1 MFTISAFWY
10 RRMCEIA
17 LFVALF
23 LLAFFGLSFLSFA
36 PSSSQQFLVP
46 LPVAVSASVV
56 ALMSLVAYFA
66 SPRQRLGQITVI
78 IYAGLV
84 FTVGLLLILTDVSR
98 SPFIALWLL
107 VSVFAG
113 LFGWRMLIGLFVAA
127 NSYLL
132 TGLFV
137 LHSLNLEQDGIVLAL
152 AYELPLL
159 ASWLI
164 WHHKSH
170 PDRAKDRAYNELIR
184 ELSQVANKSEI
195 VINAIADGVIA
206 IDSQGVIQL
215 INPAAQKI
223 IGWGKQDALKLDYKS
238 VLKLIDKSE
247 APLNEENDP
256 VQQVLHTNAS
266 VVNNDLT
273 LLTISGRKL
282 LVSIVASPV
291 GQTGAGAIIVFR
303 DITLEKQAEREQ
315 AEFISTASHEMRT
328 PVATIEGYLGL
339 SLNAA
344 TASID
349 ARAQSYLIKAQE
361 SVRHLGQLFQDLLD
375 ISKVEDGRLKN
386 NPKVVDLVAFAD
398 EIVSTFQDRAKAKN
412 LVLLFKPSIHN
423 EIIRKLNPVYYVDVD
438 NDHLREVLSNLVENG
453 IKYTMKGNVTV
464 DITGD
469 AEKVTLSVHDTG
481 LGIPPEDIPHL
492 FQKFY
497 RVDNTETRDIG
508 GTGLGLYLC
517 RRLVEAM
524 RGRLWVES
532 QAGEGSTFFVS
543 LDRINHEEATQRIEQ
558 YAEET
563 EQTAI

>member
-1 MFTISAFWY
+1 
-10 RRMCEIA
+10 MCEIA

-23 LLAFFGLSFLSFA
+23 LLLFFGLSFASLGINN
-36 PSSSQQFLVP
+36 SSQFIIP
-46 LPVAVSASVV
+46 LPVAACAVIV
-56 ALMSLVAYFA
+56 ALMSLAAYFA
-66 SPRQRLGQITVI
+66 APRQKLGQVTVI
-78 IYAGLV
+78 IYSSLV
-84 FTVGLLLILTDVSR
+84 FTVGLLLVLTGISQ

-113 LFGWRMLIGLFVAA
+113 LFGLRMLLALLIAVNA
-127 NSYLL
+127 YLL
-132 TGLFV
+132 TALFV
-137 LHSLNLEQDGIVLAL
+137 LRTASIEQDLLVLGL

-170 PDRAKDRAYNELIR
+170 PDRAKDRAYNELVR

-206 IDSQGVIQL
+206 VDSQGVIQL

-238 VLKLIDKSE
+238 VLKLLDSKE
-247 APLNEENDP
+247 KQVNEEEDP

-273 LLTISGRKL
+273 LETISGRKL

-291 GQTGAGAIIVFR
+291 GQTGGGAIIVFR
-303 DITLEKQAEREQ
+303 DITSEKQAEREQ

-339 SLNAA
+339 ALNSTTA
-344 TASID
+344 TVD
-349 ARAQSYLIKAQE
+349 PRAQSYLIKARE

-386 NPKVVDLVAFAD
+386 NPKVIDLVTFAD
-398 EIVSTFQDRAKAKN
+398 EIVSTFQARAKEKN
-412 LVLLFKPSIHN
+412 LVLLFKPTIQN
-423 EIIRKLNPVYYVDVD
+423 ETVKKLSPVYYVDVD
-438 NDHLREVLSNLVENG
+438 NDHLREVLSNLVENA
-453 IKYTMKGNVTV
+453 IKYTLKGNISV

-469 AEKVTLSVHDTG
+469 AEKVLLSVHDTG

-497 RVDNTETRDIG
+497 RVDNSATRDIG

-524 RGRLWVES
+524 GGRLWLES
-532 QAGEGSTFFVS
+532 AVGQGSTFFVS
-543 LDRINHEEATQRIEQ
+543 LSRIDHEEATRRIEQ

-563 EQTAI
+563 GPGFA

>member
-1 MFTISAFWY
+1 
-10 RRMCEIA
+10 MCEIA

-23 LLAFFGLSFLSFA
+23 LLLFFGLGYATF
-36 PSSSQQFLVP
+36 SQAGSTAQFIVP
-46 LPVAVSASVV
+46 LPVAICAFIV
-56 ALMSLVAYFA
+56 ALMSSVAYFIR
-66 SPRQRLGQITVI
+66 PPKRLAQVTVI

-84 FTVGLLLILTDVSR
+84 LTVGLLLILTGITR

-113 LFGWRMLIGLFVAA
+113 LFGLRTLLALFVAVNA
-127 NSYLL
+127 YLA
-132 TGLFV
+132 TALFV
-137 LHSLNLEQDGIVLAL
+137 LHTVSVEQDLLVLGL
-152 AYELPLL
+152 AYELPFL

-170 PDRAKDRAYNELIR
+170 PDREQDRAYNELVR

-206 IDSQGVIQL
+206 VDSQGVIQL

-238 VLKLIDKSE
+238 VLKLIDKKEMPVS
-247 APLNEENDP
+247 AEEDP
-256 VQQVLHTNAS
+256 VQKVLQTNAS

-273 LLTISGRKL
+273 LETISGRKL
-282 LVSIVASPV
+282 LVSIVASPI
-291 GQTGAGAIIVFR
+291 GQSGAGAIIVFR
-303 DITLEKQAEREQ
+303 DITSEKQAEREQ

-339 SLNAA
+339 ALNETTA
-344 TASID
+344 TID
-349 ARAQSYLIKAQE
+349 PRAQSYLIKARE

-386 NPKVVDLVAFAD
+386 TPKVIDLVTFSD
-398 EIVSTFQDRAKAKN
+398 EIVSTFQTRAKEKN
-412 LVLLFKPSIHN
+412 LVLLFKPTIHN
-423 EIIRKLNPVYYVDVD
+423 EVIKKLNPVYYVDVD
-438 NDHLREVLSNLVENG
+438 SDHLREVLSNLVENA
-453 IKYTMKGNVTV
+453 IKYTIKGNITV

-469 AEKVTLSVHDTG
+469 NEKVLLSVHDTG
-481 LGIPPEDIPHL
+481 LGIPPEDLPHL

-497 RVDNTETRDIG
+497 RVDSSATQNIG

-524 RGRLWVES
+524 SGRLWVES
-532 QAGEGSTFFVS
+532 VVNEGSTFFVS
-543 LDRINHEEATQRIEQ
+543 LARINHEEATQRIEQ
-558 YAEET
+558 YADESELET
-563 EQTAI
+563 P

>member
-1 MFTISAFWY
+1 
-10 RRMCEIA
+10 MCEIA

-23 LLAFFGLSFLSFA
+23 LLAFFGLSYLSLGI
-36 PSSSQQFLVP
+36 QHIGQFIVP
-46 LPVAVSASVV
+46 LPVAISALIV
-56 ALMSLVAYFA
+56 AIMSSLAYFI
-66 SPRQRLGQITVI
+66 SPRQHLAQITIVI
-78 IYAGLV
+78 YIGLV
-84 FTVGLLLILTDVSR
+84 FTVGLLLALTDASR

-113 LFGWRMLIGLFVAA
+113 LFGRYMLLALFVAV
-127 NSYLL
+127 NLYLG
-132 TGLFV
+132 TATFIFY
-137 LHSLNLEQDGIVLAL
+137 SLSPAQDGLILVL
-152 AYELPLL
+152 AYELPIF

-170 PDRAKDRAYNELIR
+170 PDHQKDRAYNELVR

-195 VINAIADGVIA
+195 VINAIADGVVA
-206 IDSQGVIQL
+206 VDSQGIIQL

-238 VLKLIDKSE
+238 VLKLIDNKE
-247 APLNEENDP
+247 QPVDETNDP

-266 VVNNDLT
+266 VTNNDLT
-273 LLTISGRKL
+273 LETITGRKL
-282 LVSIVASPV
+282 LVSVVASPI
-291 GQTGAGAIIVFR
+291 GAIGTGAIIVFR
-303 DITLEKQAEREQ
+303 DITKEKQAEREQ

-339 SLNAA
+339 ALNAA
-344 TASID
+344 TATID
-349 ARAQSYLIKAQE
+349 ARASSYLIKAQE

-386 NPKVVDLVAFAD
+386 NPKVVDLVTYCE
-398 EIVSTFQDRAKAKN
+398 EIVSTFQPRAKEKN
-412 LVLLFKPSIHN
+412 LVLLFKPTVSSSVVK
-423 EIIRKLNPVYYVDVD
+423 KLNPVYYVDVD
-438 NDHLREVLSNLVENG
+438 NDHLREVVSNLVENA
-453 IKYTMKGNVTV
+453 IKYTVAGNITV

-469 AEKVTLSVHDTG
+469 SEKVTLTVHDTG

-497 RVDNTETRDIG
+497 RVDTSQTQNIG

-524 RGRLWVES
+524 GGRIWVDS
-532 QAGEGSTFFVS
+532 KLGEGSTFSVAFN
-543 LDRINHEEATQRIEQ
+543 RINHEEATERIER

-563 EQTAI
+563 ELPT

>member
-46 LPVAVSASVV
+46 LPVAVSAAVI
-56 ALMSLVAYFA
+56 ALTSLVAYFA
-66 SPRQRLGQITVI
+66 SPRQRLGQVTVV
-78 IYAGLV
+78 IYAGLI

-113 LFGWRMLIGLFVAA
+113 LFGWRMLIGLFVAV

-132 TGLFV
+132 TALFV
-137 LHSLNLEQDGIVLAL
+137 LHSLSIEQDGVVLAL

-238 VLKLIDKSE
+238 VLKLVDKSE
-247 APLNEENDP
+247 APLNEDNDP

-266 VVNNDLT
+266 VINNDLT

-282 LVSIVASPV
+282 LVSIVASPI

-344 TASID
+344 TATVD
-349 ARAQSYLIKAQE
+349 ARAQSYLTKAQE

-398 EIVSTFQDRAKAKN
+398 EIVGTFQDRAKAKN

-438 NDHLREVLSNLVENG
+438 NDHLREVLSNLVENA

-558 YAEET
+558 YAEES